1 MHKERDKVLLSKEVQ
16 RWPIELA
23 EALLANPLPWGP
35 PTYALGVGYVDDHEL
50 LDQSDA
56 FFELANCVNGAY
68 ERHGDIG
75 EAWKWA
81 KSILPPEKAGKSSTA
96 CSTQDLLD
104 IVFLY
109 CRGERFSDGLIR
121 ENEPLLRSI
130 VQEVV
135 QRINSDTPPEFI
147 IQALGNPETR

>member
-1 MHKERDKVLLSKEVQ
+1 MHKERDKVLLSKEAQ

-23 EALLANPLPWGP
+23 EALLTNPLQWGP
-35 PTYALGVGYVDDHEL
+35 PTYGQGGYVDDPKL
-50 LDQSDA
+50 PDQSDA
-56 FFELANCVNGAY
+56 FFELAYCVNGAY
-68 ERHGDIG
+68 ERHGDID

-81 KSILPPEKAGKSSTA
+81 NSILPPEKAGISSIA

-109 CRGERFSDGLIR
+109 CRGERFCDGLIR

-135 QRINSDTPPEFI
+135 QRMNSDTPPEFI
-147 IQALGNPETR
+147 MQALGNPETR

>member
-1 MHKERDKVLLSKEVQ
+1 MHEERDKVLLSKKVK

-35 PTYALGVGYVDDHEL
+35 PTYALGIGYVDDPKL
-50 LDQSDA
+50 PDQSDA
-56 FFELANCVNGAY
+56 FLELASCVNGAY
-68 ERHGDIG
+68 ERHDDIG

-81 KSILPPEKAGKSSTA
+81 NTILPPEKAGISSTE
-96 CSTQDLLD
+96 CSTQDMLD

-109 CRGERFSDGLIR
+109 SRGERFCDGLIR

-135 QRINSDTPPEFI
+135 QRMNSDTPPEFI
-147 IQALGNPETR
+147 TQALDNPETR